1 MHVSKNSTSSFSS
14 IYRGDIYIRKTIDIK
29 TNFYKVR
36 CQVVHVG
43 EIRFLKRQA
52 LGVWNNSVKEWRE
65 MTQQPPLKYQT
76 DPIRV
81 QWTRSGSTIRVPT
94 LRKCWARLDMN
105 LGPIWVF
112 SDSLHPKESKIIWT
126 RTGSILELEIWPWV
140 QTEPQQE
147 VGKKKTSCPNFKK
160 LKKCLN

>member
-1 MHVSKNSTSSFSS
+1 M
-14 IYRGDIYIRKTIDIK
+14 R
-29 TNFYKVR
+29 
-36 CQVVHVG
+36 
-43 EIRFLKRQA
+43 RFINQKPLTLKIPD
-52 LGVWNNSVKEWRE
+52 GPGSGPV
-65 MTQQPPLKYQT
+65 

-81 QWTRSGSTIRVPT
+81 HVCVPT

-126 RTGSILELEIWPWV
+126 LTGSILELEICPWV

-147 VGKKKTSCPNFKK
+147 VGKKKHHVPTSKN
-160 LKKCLN
+160 